1 MLDENTSKKG
11 ELVLPL
17 LLAESKA
24 ERLKRENANVLE
36 QRKMLMEI
44 RNGAHSWKD
53 YEQLLK
59 QQQANNQK
67 WMFGDTTDPSLLSK
81 QGNEEDKEMEKK

>member
-1 MLDENTSKKG
+1 
-11 ELVLPL
+11 
-17 LLAESKA
+17 
-24 ERLKRENANVLE
+24 
-36 QRKMLMEI
+36 MLMEI